1 MTYANRAIMICVPLV
16 GKASSMQEE
25 AALFICICIAGQQN
39 TVSVA
44 DMTEPALYC
53 PQHFCKTMHLMDT
66 AALSVE

>member
-1 MTYANRAIMICVPLV
+1 MCAFG
-16 GKASSMQEE
+16 GKAGSMQEE
-25 AALFICICIAGQQN
+25 AALFICISIAGQRN

-53 PQHFCKTMHLMDT
+53 PQHLCKTMHLMDT